1 VNSSS
6 PAAKSDAVSYPAPLP
21 AGVID
26 RAKALGS
33 ASVHEAAKRVGALPA
48 AIKPVARPFRIAGP
62 AFTVWSPPKDNL
74 WLHRALVA
82 ARPGDVLVVYT
93 GGFYEAGYWG
103 EIMSTAAAHAQL
115 GGLVIDACVRDGSL
129 LEGIG
134 FPVFSRGLAIQ
145 GTQKDFGALGALNR
159 PVLIGN
165 VVVAPGDLLIGDE
178 DGVVCIKAE
187 EAAEVTGAAI
197 TREEKE
203 RAILER
209 LRAGESTLDVYG
221 LHQRDG

>member
-6 PAAKSDAVSYPAPLP
+6 PTAKSDAVSYPAPLP

-103 EIMSTAAAHAQL
+103 EIMSTAAARAQL

-178 DGVVCIKAE
+178 DGVVCIKAG
-187 EAAEVTGAAI
+187 EAAEVIGAAI